1 LRQAILRLCFVVIAC
16 AQSNLTFEVASVKAS
31 PPVQPGARV
40 YFGPP
45 RGGPGTSDPGR
56 ITWTYA
62 TLMGILTNAYDVK
75 PYQINGPAWLSNE
88 RYDFVV
94 TLPVDTAKDQ
104 VKVMWQNLLAERFG
118 LKLHHDSKEF
128 AVDNLV
134 VGKGGPKLKESKDDT
149 DTTALPGPPK
159 VNDKGEV
166 SGPGLVTR
174 IRVSPNGAANA
185 HASAKAQSLAPLAV
199 MLGNQLGRPVLDKTG
214 LTGRY
219 DFELDFTP
227 DLKGLGAPPPPS
239 GGGPALPGPVDAV
252 NDASPDLT
260 TAVQQQLGLK
270 LVSGKANLDVLTIDK
285 IEKAPTAN

>member
-1 LRQAILRLCFVVIAC
+1 
-16 AQSNLTFEVASVKAS
+16 
-31 PPVQPGARV
+31 
-40 YFGPP
+40 
-45 RGGPGTSDPGR
+45 
-56 ITWTYA
+56 
-62 TLMGILTNAYDVK
+62 MGILTNAYDVK